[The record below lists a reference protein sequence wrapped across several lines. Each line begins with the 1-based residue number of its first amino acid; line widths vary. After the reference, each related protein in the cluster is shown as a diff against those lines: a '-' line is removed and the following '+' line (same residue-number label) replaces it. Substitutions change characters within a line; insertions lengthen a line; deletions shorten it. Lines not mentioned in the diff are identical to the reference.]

1 MTTDALDPGAEAVSD
16 DAGSGP
22 RRRSPVP
29 RFAAALDL
37 VGGYCHQA
45 TDIAAAG
52 KVVARLCG
60 DGAVVADRDALVEQV
75 VGEIQAVAD
84 PWAADV
90 GVTTAL
96 AAVADT
102 GSLAMVYD
110 RDHPRSN
117 SLVPPVHVAVVP
129 ESRLVDSYA
138 DAIDQLAAVR
148 PVPSGMQ
155 LITGPSSSGDIEM
168 VQVRG
173 MHGPLALHVVLVAA
187 S

>member
-1 MTTDALDPGAEAVSD
+1 MSADGNGPEPGL
-16 DAGSGP
+16 
-22 RRRSPVP
+22 
-29 RFAAALDL
+29 RFEAALEL
-37 VGGYCHQA
+37 VGGSCHRA
-45 TDIAAAG
+45 ADLAAARH
-52 KVVARLCG
+52 VVAELCG
-60 DGAVVADRDALVEQV
+60 DGAVVADRDATVEQV
-75 VGEIQAVAD
+75 VAGLRRTED

-102 GSLAMVYD
+102 GSLAMAYD

-129 ESRLVDSYA
+129 ARRLVNSYA
-138 DAIDQLAAVR
+138 QAIDRLAALS

-173 MHGPLALHVVLVAA
+173 MHGPLAVHVVLV
-187 S
+187 SG

>member
-1 MTTDALDPGAEAVSD
+1 MTGNAFGPDVADASNEANSDP
-16 DAGSGP
+16 P
-22 RRRSPVP
+22 RHSPAS
-29 RFAAALDL
+29 RFATALGL
-37 VGGYCHQA
+37 VGGCCHPV
-45 TDIAAAG
+45 TDLTAAG
-52 KVVARLCG
+52 KVVADLCE
-60 DGAVVADRDALVEQV
+60 DGAVITDRDVLIEQV
-75 VGEIQAVAD
+75 VGELRVIAN

-90 GVTTAL
+90 GLTTAL
-96 AAVADT
+96 VAVADT

-129 ESRLVDSYA
+129 ASRLVDSYA
-138 DAIDQLAAVR
+138 DAIDRLAAVR

-173 MHGPLALHVVLVAA
+173 MHGPLAMHVVLVTA